1 MGPDGWS
8 RQHNKRVHRKS
19 RVRVWLGGADAA
31 HVILAARMALS
42 AGLNHAKSQR
52 DAPLISLSITI
63 FYPMTSDSTKKNSFS
78 LFYCYCSFGVHMRV
92 SDVHQQKKKGSTYGR
107 TDFMETDSRSSISD
121 NQNTAE
127 NMTTWYSCSRRQYQH
142 SEREK
147 IVEFRSLQT
156 AWQFSTF
163 IKTESRHGVNS

>member
-19 RVRVWLGGADAA
+19 RVRVWLGGADDA
-31 HVILAARMALS
+31 HVILAARTALS

-63 FYPMTSDSTKKNSFS
+63 FYPMTSDSTKKNGFS

-92 SDVHQQKKKGSTYGR
+92 SDVHQKKRKVLRMGEQISWKQILGVAFQITRTQQK
-107 TDFMETDSRSSISD
+107 I
-121 NQNTAE
+121 
-127 NMTTWYSCSRRQYQH
+127 
-142 SEREK
+142 
-147 IVEFRSLQT
+147 
-156 AWQFSTF
+156 
-163 IKTESRHGVNS
+163 

>member
-31 HVILAARMALS
+31 HVILAARTALS

-63 FYPMTSDSTKKNSFS
+63 FYPMTSDSTKKLFS
-78 LFYCYCSFGVHMRV
+78 LCSTVIVHLV
-92 SDVHQQKKKGSTYGR
+92 SIWGSLMFIKKKKGSTYGR

-121 NQNTAE
+121 YQNTAE

-142 SEREK
+142 SERGK